1 MRLSVERLSAEVLD
15 HIKKWYAK
23 CEEADCM
30 PENGL
35 TIGRLLDTIEAQQ
48 QEIDRLKATLDDW
61 KYNTKCDADHIA
73 ALTADKD
80 EQARKIRQL
89 EEGLRSTLKV
99 LETLNYRGGLGLD
112 IHKWLRDEM
121 QTVNA
126 LLGGKENGK

>member
-80 EQARKIRQL
+80 EQAGTIMRLANGLKK
-89 EEGLRSTLKV
+89 LRSSLQWLK
-99 LETLNYRGGLGLD
+99 ETIHDLD
-112 IHKWLRDEM
+112 YKAWAEDNIGKID
-121 QTVNA
+121 A
-126 LLGGKENGK
+126 LLGGKEE